1 MKLIQFSVPAALLA
15 ASILATGCGGG
26 ASTDT
31 GAASSSTT
39 AAATASGPKLNLDV
53 PAGITIT
60 APTDASNKQLIAL
73 AQQHGFSASGNPF
86 ALTASEKSFDTSQ
99 IAVNLVSNNG
109 HMGFMGPDSEP
120 APVVPVL
127 EEQPYRRL
135 SGISIGN
142 AVYAILQIGTD
153 NSNAQIIY
161 PGAQVKGTDWTV
173 VSINGD
179 YAVLSRPGDKLPHEI
194 QVRLEQP
201 PLGSQPSN
209 SGGGSGPA
217 GGGQPGGPG
226 RGPRMGGTQGG
237 GGGSS
242 AAG

>member
-1 MKLIQFSVPAALLA
+1 MLAIAVALGAA
-15 ASILATGCGGG
+15 GCGGG
-26 ASTDT
+26 TPEATTPASN
-31 GAASSSTT
+31 T
-39 AAATASGPKLNLDV
+39 AATSSNASAGPKLNLDV
-53 PAGITIT
+53 AAGITVT
-60 APTDASNKQLIAL
+60 APTDATNKQLIAL
-73 AQQHGFSASGNPF
+73 AQQRGFSANGNPF
-86 ALTASEKSFDTSQ
+86 ALTASERSYDTSQ
-99 IAVNLVSNNG
+99 IAVNLLSNSG
-109 HMGFMGPDSEP
+109 HMGYMGPESEP

-135 SGISIGN
+135 SGVSIGN

-194 QVRLEQP
+194 QVRLEEP
-201 PLGSQPSN
+201 PLGSQTGGNNS
-209 SGGGSGPA
+209 SGGAA
-217 GGGQPGGPG
+217 GGGAQPGGPG
-226 RGPRMGGTQGG
+226 RGPRMGGTQGSG
-237 GGGSS
+237 GGAS